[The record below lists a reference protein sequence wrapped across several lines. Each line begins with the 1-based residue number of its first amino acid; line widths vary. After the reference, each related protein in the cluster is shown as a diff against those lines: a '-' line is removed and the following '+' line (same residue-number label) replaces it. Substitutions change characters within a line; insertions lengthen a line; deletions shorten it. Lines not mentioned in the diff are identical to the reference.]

1 MSDEATSGLGNEP
14 AATDLDSILSDALK
28 EYDSAPAE
36 SATAEGATAEQR
48 EPTDDA
54 SGRLQVQDGRVVSK
68 SKDSAVPAASDQE
81 PPQGAAQTAPAQQS
95 DPVLQP
101 IAPPARWSADDK
113 AKFAA
118 WPRDV
123 QEAVIARHNAMEADY
138 TRKTQDAAELRRT
151 AEPYLNAIKP
161 FEAYL
166 NELAPIIGQTPD
178 TMVASLLAVEYQLRT
193 GDPLEKAKALRDIAA
208 SYGIDLA
215 ALNRGELPAAHSAS
229 QTHVNTP
236 DDPHYQQLRQS
247 FGTLE
252 QRVALAEQMIEAE
265 RQRQT
270 AQEIEAFASAR
281 DALGRP
287 RHPHL
292 PRVRGVMSQLLHDD
306 PALTL
311 GEAYQKAIEP
321 LQQAIAEELRV
332 RQETAERRRQE
343 AVEKARKVAPV
354 KSSGSAPN
362 GSAKAK
368 DLDALL
374 RDNINA
380 KIA

>member
-1 MSDEATSGLGNEP
+1 MTNAASSAGDPP
-14 AATDLDSILSDALK
+14 AATDLDSIITHALAERGDGDAATAAGVESFTAATASDA
-28 EYDSAPAE
+28 SASE
-36 SATAEGATAEQR
+36 SAHAA
-48 EPTDDA
+48 P
-54 SGRLQVQDGRVVSK
+54 SGDPL
-68 SKDSAVPAASDQE
+68 PAAE
-81 PPQGAAQTAPAQQS
+81 PA
-95 DPVLQP
+95 LQMQP
-101 IAPPARWSADDK
+101 LAPPARWTPDK
-113 AKFAA
+113 KAQFAT

-123 QEAVIARHNAMEADY
+123 QEAVVARNSELEADY

-178 TMVASLLAVEYQLRT
+178 TMIARLLGAEYQLRT
-193 GDPLEKAKALRDIAA
+193 GDPLEKAQALRDIAA

-215 ALNRGELPAAHSAS
+215 ALSRGELPATHSAS
-229 QTHVNTP
+229 QTRVNAP
-236 DDPHYQQLRQS
+236 ADLHYQQLRQS

-252 QRVALAEQMIEAE
+252 QRLAHTEQMIEAE

-270 AQEIEAFASAR
+270 AQEIESFINAR
-281 DALGRP
+281 DASGRP
-287 RHPHL
+287 RHPHFQ
-292 PRVRGVMSQLLHDD
+292 RVRGVMVQLLGDD

-311 GEAYQKAIEP
+311 EAAYQKAIEP

-332 RQETAERRRQE
+332 RQETADRRRQE
-343 AVEKARKVAPV
+343 AVEKARKAAPV
-354 KSSGSAPN
+354 KSSGSSPN

-374 RDNINA
+374 WDNINA

>member
-1 MSDEATSGLGNEP
+1 MTDPANSAGDEP
-14 AATDLDSILSDALK
+14 AATDLDSIITSALAERGDGQAATAADAESFTTAQASDA
-28 EYDSAPAE
+28 PASE
-36 SATAEGATAEQR
+36 SAGAA
-48 EPTDDA
+48 PSDDLSSA
-54 SGRLQVQDGRVVSK
+54 
-68 SKDSAVPAASDQE
+68 AVPAS
-81 PPQGAAQTAPAQQS
+81 
-95 DPVLQP
+95 LQP
-101 IAPPARWSADDK
+101 LSPPARWTADKK
-113 AKFAA
+113 AQFAT
-118 WPRDV
+118 WPREV
-123 QEAVIARHNAMEADY
+123 QEAVLARNSELEADY

-166 NELAPIIGQTPD
+166 NELSPIIGQTPD
-178 TMVASLLAVEYQLRT
+178 TMIASLLAAEYQLRT

-215 ALNRGELPAAHSAS
+215 ALNRGELPIA
-229 QTHVNTP
+229 P
-236 DDPHYQQLRQS
+236 DPHYQQLRQS

-252 QRVALAEQMIEAE
+252 QRLALTEQMIEAE

-270 AQEIEAFASAR
+270 AQEVEAFASAR

-287 RHPHL
+287 RHPHFT
-292 PRVRGVMSQLLHDD
+292 RVRGVMSQLLRDE
-306 PALTL
+306 PTLTL

-332 RQETAERRRQE
+332 RQEMAERRRQE

-374 RDNINA
+374 WDNINA

>member
-1 MSDEATSGLGNEP
+1 MTDSATADRRVEDARERASAEP
-14 AATDLDSILSDALK
+14 AGTDLDSIIAQALATREDGEVATAAAPESSPAAPASDASAS
-28 EYDSAPAE
+28 DSAQAA
-36 SATAEGATAEQR
+36 SAGDPSPTAE
-48 EPTDDA
+48 PA
-54 SGRLQVQDGRVVSK
+54 S
-68 SKDSAVPAASDQE
+68 
-81 PPQGAAQTAPAQQS
+81 
-95 DPVLQP
+95 LQP
-101 IAPPARWSADDK
+101 VEPPARWTPDK
-113 AKFAA
+113 KAAFAT

-123 QEAVIARHNAMEADY
+123 QEAVVARNSELEADY

-166 NELAPIIGQTPD
+166 NELAPLIGQTPD
-178 TMVASLLAVEYQLRT
+178 TMIAGLIGAEYQLRT
-193 GDPLEKAKALRDIAA
+193 GDPQQKAQALRDIAA

-215 ALNRGELPAAHSAS
+215 ALSRGELPARA
-229 QTHVNTP
+229 
-236 DDPHYQQLRQS
+236 DPAYTQLRQS

-252 QRVALAEQMIEAE
+252 RRLAHTEQMIEAE

-270 AQEIEAFASAR
+270 AQEIESFSNAR
-281 DALGRP
+281 DASGRP
-287 RHPHL
+287 RHPHFQ
-292 PRVRGVMSQLLHDD
+292 RVRGVMTQLLGDD

-311 GEAYQKAIEP
+311 EAAYQKAVEP

-332 RQETAERRRQE
+332 RQEAADRERQE
-343 AVEKARKVAPV
+343 TVAKARKVAPV
-354 KSSGSAPN
+354 KSSGSSPN

-374 RDNINA
+374 WDNINA

>member
-1 MSDEATSGLGNEP
+1 MPDETIGAGDEP
-14 AATDLDSILSDALK
+14 GATDLDSIITSALAERGDGDAAHAPDAESFTAAQASDA
-28 EYDSAPAE
+28 SVSE
-36 SATAEGATAEQR
+36 SARAA
-48 EPTDDA
+48 PSDDP
-54 SGRLQVQDGRVVSK
+54 S
-68 SKDSAVPAASDQE
+68 PAA
-81 PPQGAAQTAPAQQS
+81 GPAS
-95 DPVLQP
+95 LQP
-101 IAPPARWSADDK
+101 VSPPARWTADKK
-113 AKFAA
+113 AQFAT
-118 WPRDV
+118 WPREV
-123 QEAVIARHNAMEADY
+123 QEAVLARNSELEADY

-178 TMVASLLAVEYQLRT
+178 TMIAGLLAAEYLLRH
-193 GDPLEKAKALRDIAA
+193 GDPLDKAKALRDIAA

-215 ALNRGELPAAHSAS
+215 DLSRGELPAAHSAS
-229 QTHVNTP
+229 QTRVNP
-236 DDPHYQQLRQS
+236 LLDPHYQQLRQS

-252 QRVALAEQMIEAE
+252 QRVALAEQIIESE

-270 AQEIEAFASAR
+270 AQAVEAFASAR
-281 DALGRP
+281 DAFGRP
-287 RHPHL
+287 RYPHF
-292 PRVRGVMSQLLHDD
+292 PRVRGVMSQLLRDE

-311 GEAYQKAIEP
+311 EQAYQKAIEP

-332 RQETAERRRQE
+332 RQETAERRRQQ

-354 KSSGSAPN
+354 KSSGSVPN

-374 RDNINA
+374 WDNINA

>member
-1 MSDEATSGLGNEP
+1 MTDAATSAGDEP
-14 AATDLDSILSDALK
+14 VATDLDSIITHALT
-28 EYDSAPAE
+28 ER
-36 SATAEGATAEQR
+36 G
-48 EPTDDA
+48 DDA
-54 SGRLQVQDGRVVSK
+54 VAAADVESFRAAQASGA
-68 SKDSAVPAASDQE
+68 SASEPAQAASTGE
-81 PPQGAAQTAPAQQS
+81 PSSAAEPAWPESQWS
-95 DPVLQP
+95 MQP
-101 IAPPARWSADDK
+101 IEPPARWTSDK
-113 AKFAA
+113 KAQFAT

-123 QEAVIARHNAMEADY
+123 QQAVVARNSELEADY

-166 NELAPIIGQTPD
+166 NELGPIIGQTPD
-178 TMVASLLAVEYQLRT
+178 AMIASLLGLECQLRT
-193 GDPLEKAKALRDIAA
+193 GDPQQKAKALQDIAA

-215 ALNRGELPAAHSAS
+215 AFNHGEQLAEHGAS
-229 QTHVNTP
+229 QTRVNAP
-236 DDPHYQQLRQS
+236 VDPHYQQLRQS

-252 QRVALAEQMIEAE
+252 QRLAHTEQMIEAE

-270 AQEIEAFASAR
+270 AHEVEAFASAR

-287 RHPHL
+287 RYPYFE
-292 PRVRGVMSQLLHDD
+292 RVRGVMSQMLRDE

-311 GEAYQKAIEP
+311 EAAYQKAIEP
-321 LQQAIAEELRV
+321 LQQAIAEELRIH
-332 RQETAERRRQE
+332 QETADRQRRQ

-354 KSSGSAPN
+354 KSSGSQPN

-374 RDNINA
+374 WDNINTRLA
-380 KIA
+380 

>member
-1 MSDEATSGLGNEP
+1 MTDPATSAGDEP
-14 AATDLDSILSDALK
+14 GATDLDSIITSALAERGNSDAANVPDA
-28 EYDSAPAE
+28 ESFTAARASDAPASE
-36 SATAEGATAEQR
+36 SARAE
-48 EPTDDA
+48 PSDDP
-54 SGRLQVQDGRVVSK
+54 S
-68 SKDSAVPAASDQE
+68 PAA
-81 PPQGAAQTAPAQQS
+81 GPAS
-95 DPVLQP
+95 LQP
-101 IAPPARWSADDK
+101 SPPPARWTADMK
-113 AKFAA
+113 AQFAT
-118 WPRDV
+118 WPREV
-123 QEAVIARHNAMEADY
+123 QEAVLARNSELEADY

-166 NELAPIIGQTPD
+166 NELSPIIGQTPD
-178 TMVASLLAVEYQLRT
+178 TMIASLLGLEYQLRT

-215 ALNRGELPAAHSAS
+215 ALNRGELPAAHDTS
-229 QTHVNTP
+229 QTRVNALL
-236 DDPHYQQLRQS
+236 DPHYQQLRQS

-252 QRVALAEQMIEAE
+252 QRVALAEQMLEAE

-270 AQEIEAFASAR
+270 AQAVEAFASAR

-287 RHPHL
+287 RHPHF
-292 PRVRGVMSQLLHDD
+292 PRVRGVMSQLLRDE

-311 GEAYQKAIEP
+311 EQAYQTAIEP

-362 GSAKAK
+362 GSAKAN
-368 DLDALL
+368 DLDGLL
-374 RDNINA
+374 WDNINA